1 MTLEGIM
8 GVGSGAWLQLER
20 GQGRSGLAHAPFT
33 LGEIILPFP
42 WDCSAWQ
49 TEERTARTAGTP
61 FSL

>member
-20 GQGRSGLAHAPFT
+20 GQGRPGLGHAPVT
-33 LGEIILPFP
+33 LGEIILPLP

-49 TEERTARTAGTP
+49 TEEKMARRVRTL